1 MFLIKH
7 ESNNLRLLCHKTII
21 PDCAYHNISNFSK
34 VLTSFLQ
41 RNFLNWGHRTFGKK
55 LEWSIAKLLQFSKKR
70 LNDMDKSSQQVYFQ
84 TIVKIHSIVVT
95 QPTISYKLSPY
106 HNCKR
111 NNNPPLL
118 YWYDEELRPL
128 LGCFEDICSKST
140 YLFLH
145 KKRHWKIFS
154 KNFFLALQH

>member
-7 ESNNLRLLCHKTII
+7 ESNNLRLLCHKTIFQI
-21 PDCAYHNISNFSK
+21 
-34 VLTSFLQ
+34 VLLIILAIFPKCWLHFCNVIFWIEATELLAKNWNGQ
-41 RNFLNWGHRTFGKK
+41 LLNC
-55 LEWSIAKLLQFSKKR
+55 SSKKR

-128 LGCFEDICSKST
+128 LGGLEDICSKST